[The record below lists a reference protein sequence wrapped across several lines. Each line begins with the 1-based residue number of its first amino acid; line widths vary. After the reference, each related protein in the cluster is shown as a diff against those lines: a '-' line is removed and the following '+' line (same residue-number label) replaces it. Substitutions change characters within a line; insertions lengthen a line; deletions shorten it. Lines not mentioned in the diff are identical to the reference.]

1 MERGVKM
8 LTGLKQDIE
17 NLLSTYKILLEADT
31 KRFMEL
37 LENDEECFEVVKYYN
52 DEKINKID
60 IVLETLKK
68 CRIEEM
74 QKMSDLQRMNIRLS
88 KFVKEFLAKLIV
100 IIYCS
105 KAKLIKPL

>member
-68 CRIEEM
+68 CRIEE
-74 QKMSDLQRMNIRLS
+74 I
-88 KFVKEFLAKLIV
+88 
-100 IIYCS
+100 
-105 KAKLIKPL
+105 